1 MNHVQQSF
9 NRAANTYDAIGSLQ
23 HQVANTL
30 SEFIC
35 TQLPA
40 DFSGRLL
47 DAGCGTGY
55 CLKHLHESYR
65 HAQFFGIDFAEGMLQ
80 QLPTLSNAHRTQ
92 ADLQQ
97 LPVASSCI
105 NTYLSSLAWQWCDL
119 KLAAQEAY
127 RVLAPQGDL
136 FVATLVEGTFNELA
150 HCLQSCGVNADDHL
164 LHCPSIDN
172 LHNALTAAGLELQ
185 SSVTHRITTWH
196 TDFKALRQTIRG
208 VGANHLPS
216 NSTPSFN
223 RQSRAK
229 LINAFEALRIDQ
241 GLPLSYEVHI
251 IHARKP

>member
-9 NRAANTYDAIGSLQ
+9 NRAANTYDAVGSLQ
-23 HQVANTL
+23 HQVAKTL
-30 SEFIC
+30 SELVC

-55 CLKHLHESYR
+55 CLKHLHDSYR
-65 HAQFFGIDFAEGMLQ
+65 RAQFFGMDFAEGMLQ
-80 QLPTLSNAHRTQ
+80 QLPTLAGAHRTQ

-97 LPVASSCI
+97 LPIASGCI
-105 NTYLSSLAWQWCDL
+105 NTYLSSLAWQWCNP

-127 RVLAPQGDL
+127 RVLATHGDL

-164 LHCPSIDN
+164 LHCPPIDT
-172 LHNALTAAGLELQ
+172 LHNALTVAGFEVQ

-208 VGANHLPS
+208 VGANHLPT
-216 NSTPSFN
+216 NSTPPFN
-223 RQSRAK
+223 RHSRAQ
-229 LINAFEALRIDQ
+229 LINAYEALRTDQ
-241 GLPLSYEVHI
+241 GLPLSYEVRILQAH
-251 IHARKP
+251 KP